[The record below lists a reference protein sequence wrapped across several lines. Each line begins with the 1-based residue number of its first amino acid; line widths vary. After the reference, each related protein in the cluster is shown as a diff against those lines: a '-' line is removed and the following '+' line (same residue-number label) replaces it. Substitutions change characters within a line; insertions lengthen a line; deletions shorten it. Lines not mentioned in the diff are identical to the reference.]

1 MIIQSEKELLDW
13 LSGASTDEQD
23 KAVCQYYQDET
34 LVSLADAMWD
44 LNPNDF
50 WWYLD
55 NGDIRVF
62 TTEPTKE
69 ELNSPWLSQ

>member
-1 MIIQSEKELLDW
+1 
-13 LSGASTDEQD
+13 
-23 KAVCQYYQDET
+23 
-34 LVSLADAMWD
+34 MWD

-62 TTEPTKE
+62 TVEPTKE
-69 ELNSPWLSQ
+69 ELDSPWLSQ

>member
-1 MIIQSEKELLDW
+1 MIIQTEQELMDW
-13 LSGASTDEQD
+13 LKDASQEEQD
-23 KAVCQYYQDET
+23 KAVCQYYQDSSV
-34 LVSLADAMWD
+34 VSLADAIWD

-55 NGDIRVF
+55 NGDVRVF
-62 TTEPTKE
+62 TTEPTEE